1 MTRFRF
7 LLPTMALLFLACSG
21 DSSTSGPADDG
32 PGPSDPESQKVAEV
46 FVEGS
51 VTMLWDTG
59 VSTRLTA
66 RATDSSGEAIPGV
79 TFEWTVRDPE
89 VATVWDGVVTA
100 VADGWTEAMAATQ
113 GVSDGVSIVV
123 VTPDGPRDR
132 MDCIACHAD
141 AYLGRHG
148 GTNTPET
155 CLQCH
160 TGPTW
165 SGGDFDHPAVANGFE
180 LLGAH
185 ASLSCTACHEADGT
199 PRYPGVADDECIACH
214 QADYDARHG
223 GSGLPTT
230 CLDCH
235 TRDSWTG
242 VTFDHAAAA
251 NGFEL
256 LGAHASLSCAA
267 CHEADGTP
275 RYPGVAD
282 DECIA
287 CHQAD
292 YDAQHAGSGYPTACL
307 ECHTRDAWAGATFD
321 HDFPIFFGRHQGRW
335 EGCPTCHT
343 NETDYSDFTC
353 FACHVHDQSRMD
365 DKHSGVLGYAYDSSL
380 CYACHP
386 QGEAG

>member
-1 MTRFRF
+1 MTRFRY
-7 LLPTMALLFLACSG
+7 LLPTIALLLAGCSG
-21 DSSTSGPADDG
+21 DSSTSGPADDS
-32 PGPSDPESQKVAEV
+32 PGSSDPESQEVAEV
-46 FVEGS
+46 IVEGP

-59 VSTRLTA
+59 LSTHLTA
-66 RATDSSGEAIPGV
+66 RATDSSGEAVPGV
-79 TFEWTVRDPE
+79 TFEWTVRDPA
-89 VATVWDGVVTA
+89 VATVFDGVVTA

-113 GVSDGVSIVV
+113 GRSAGVSIVV

-132 MDCIACHAD
+132 TDCIACQAD
-141 AYLGRHG
+141 ANLGRHG
-148 GTNTPET
+148 GTNMPET

-160 TGPTW
+160 SGPTW
-165 SGGDFDHPAVANGFE
+165 SGGDFDHPAV
-180 LLGAH
+180 
-185 ASLSCTACHEADGT
+185 
-199 PRYPGVADDECIACH
+199 
-214 QADYDARHG
+214 
-223 GSGLPTT
+223 
-230 CLDCH
+230 
-235 TRDSWTG
+235 
-242 VTFDHAAAA
+242 A

-321 HDFPIFFGRHQGRW
+321 HGFPIFFGRHQGRW

-365 DKHSGVLGYAYDSSL
+365 DKHSGVSGYAYDSNL